1 MVAGQGCQTGRA
13 MLKSLHK
20 MFHGIAWGMAVVG
33 GAVLAGL
40 ILMICTSI
48 LGRTASTLLHSDWMQ
63 GTMPGVAQGLID
75 LGIGPIF
82 GDYEL
87 LVGGLAFSIF
97 CFLGWCQITAGHAT
111 VDVFTTGLSD
121 RSRRILQVGIEIL
134 FATALVLIAV
144 QLLDGMQTIMRRRS
158 TTFLL
163 QYPLW
168 WNYAA
173 ALVPAVITAV
183 ISVWMV
189 VVRIAEVVTKST
201 LVTVQGGGH

>member
-1 MVAGQGCQTGRA
+1 MRGRA
-13 MLKSLHK
+13 MLKTLHK
-20 MFHGIAWGMAVVG
+20 MFHGLAWVMAVIG

-40 ILMICTSI
+40 ILMICASI
-48 LGRTASTLLHSDWMQ
+48 LGRTASTLLHSAWMQ
-63 GTMPGVAQGLID
+63 GTLPGVAQGLLD

-87 LVGGLAFSIF
+87 LVAGLAFSIF

-121 RSRRILQVGIEIL
+121 RSRRILQMFIEVL
-134 FATALVLIAV
+134 FAAALVLIAV
-144 QLLDGMQTIMRRRS
+144 QLYDGMNTIMRRRS

-173 ALVPAVITAV
+173 AFVPAAITAV
-183 ISVWMV
+183 IAVWMAL
-189 VVRIAEVVTKST
+189 VRIAEALGNRS
-201 LVTVQGGGH
+201 LITVHGAEH